1 MLTDQAQRILA
12 ASERRGWVLEPDA
25 KEMMREAGLSVPIS
39 GFATTARDALRLA
52 GDIGYPLVAKVV
64 SSTVLHKSDVG
75 GVILGIETELALQ
88 EAFSRLSRLDG
99 FTGVLIEEMQRG
111 LELIVGAKI
120 DPQFGPVILLG
131 IGGTGVEIYQDVAIR
146 MAPLTQAD
154 VRSMVQSLTGR
165 RLLEGYR
172 GDVAI
177 DMQALAR
184 TLITFSAWVVDMQ
197 DRIASV
203 DLNPVMCTAA
213 ACVVAD
219 ARIIMRQSPHHG
231 GSCKASFKSEV

>member
-1 MLTDQAQRILA
+1 MLTDQALRILA
-12 ASERRGWVLEPDA
+12 ASKRRGWVLEPDA
-25 KEMMREAGLSVPIS
+25 KEMMREAGLSVPLF
-39 GFATTARDALRLA
+39 GHATSVEGALRLA
-52 GDIGYPLVAKVV
+52 GEIGYPLAAKVV

-75 GVILGIETELALQ
+75 GVIIGIDTEPALK
-88 EAFSRLSRLDG
+88 EAFSRLSRIDG
-99 FTGVLIEEMQRG
+99 FSGVLVEGMQRG

-146 MAPLTQAD
+146 MAPLAQTD
-154 VRSMVQSLTGR
+154 VQSMVQSLKGR

-172 GDVAI
+172 GGEAI

-184 TLITFSAWVVDMQ
+184 TLMTFSALVVDMQ

-203 DLNPVMCTAA
+203 DLNPVMCTAT
-213 ACVVAD
+213 ACTIAD
-219 ARIIMRQSPHHG
+219 ARIIMRQPP
-231 GSCKASFKSEV
+231 